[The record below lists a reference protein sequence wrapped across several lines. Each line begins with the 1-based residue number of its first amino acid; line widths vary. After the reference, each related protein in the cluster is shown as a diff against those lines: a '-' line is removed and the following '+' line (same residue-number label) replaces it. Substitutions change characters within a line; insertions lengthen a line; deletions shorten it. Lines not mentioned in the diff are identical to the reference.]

1 MALLAGWPAPGSAQ
15 GLLLTIG
22 SDGTHTLPD
31 GTQVLFKTK
40 QLLRNC
46 DDNVDTMPIRGSTP
60 SYRIYLDENISL
72 TGGYVRYRLI
82 FESSAAIATDEL
94 RCQLVQMQPKGPFQ
108 DRIDAVPIEVGS
120 GDSFERGELE
130 LPLYAISPTTHLEPI
145 LDDEPYPIWLGSSN
159 EITFGLKNT
168 NDGQIPSEIDFAR
181 VTYDDDLWERDSTAV
196 RFLGRTGGLEDSLVL
211 GSLSHTR
218 PNPRAHRK
226 SCWWNCPPASS
237 PHYPFSCCL

>member
-145 LDDEPYPIWLGSSN
+145 LDDEPYPI
-159 EITFGLKNT
+159 
-168 NDGQIPSEIDFAR
+168 
-181 VTYDDDLWERDSTAV
+181 
-196 RFLGRTGGLEDSLVL
+196 
-211 GSLSHTR
+211 
-218 PNPRAHRK
+218 
-226 SCWWNCPPASS
+226 
-237 PHYPFSCCL
+237 